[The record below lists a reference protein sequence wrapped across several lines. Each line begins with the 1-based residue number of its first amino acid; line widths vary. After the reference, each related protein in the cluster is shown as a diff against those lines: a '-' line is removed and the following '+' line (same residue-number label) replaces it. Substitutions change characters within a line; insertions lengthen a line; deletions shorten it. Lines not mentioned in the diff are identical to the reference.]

1 MTTEEKLK
9 DLILKRYHSVR
20 EFTIAIDI
28 PYTTMSSIFKR
39 GIDNSSISSI
49 MKICKAL
56 GISVDAL
63 ADGEIRLAKARS
75 EISPDEPLDIEDVI
89 ANTKDV
95 LIHTHNITLNGNPI
109 SKSGIDSIIDTLEV
123 GIEIAKKKAQQK
135 P

>member
-63 ADGEIRLAKARS
+63 ADGEIRLSKTRPETS
-75 EISPDEPLDIEDVI
+75 TNEPLDIEDVI
-89 ANTKDV
+89 ANAKDE
-95 LIHTHNITLNGNPI
+95 LIHHHKITLNGSPI
-109 SKSGIDSIIDTLEV
+109 SKAGLESIIDAMEV
-123 GIEIAKKKAQQK
+123 GVEIAKKKAQQK
-135 P
+135 